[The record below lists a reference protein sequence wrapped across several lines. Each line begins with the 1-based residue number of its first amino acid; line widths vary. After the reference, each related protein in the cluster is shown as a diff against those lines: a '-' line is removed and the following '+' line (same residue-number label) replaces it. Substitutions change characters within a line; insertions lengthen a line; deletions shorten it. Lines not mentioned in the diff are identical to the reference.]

1 MKVYAVVGVPP
12 EVQAYAMAK
21 YSRSA
26 QSMLESISE
35 LSVQRAEQFLNT
47 FYFQYGHRSIAD
59 LAHLVMG
66 VEDVS
71 ILAAIKVVDEQLW
84 DGQERSTRYQPF
96 KKTGYFTPPELQG
109 DARERYQQAAD
120 ALFAAYD
127 DLTKRLLAELVER
140 VERPEGMDPKAFE
153 RTLRARAFDVSRGL
167 LPLATITSLGQ
178 VVSARVLERQIS
190 RLLSDPLPEVQRIG
204 AELKAACS
212 RPAEQPLAAR
222 SAVLAAA
229 GASANGHDA
238 DHVGLNGNGLNGNGK
253 HARDGGSS
261 SDDVRA
267 APTLVKYT
275 APSEYQIR
283 TRGDLEV
290 LAAELLAS
298 VGEPDRSRAVELGEP
313 STPEDEAVATLLYR
327 HVRAGHSFRQVQAVV
342 AALPA
347 ERKQEILDGAV
358 AHRGPH
364 DDLPRELQSGYGFA
378 FDLLMDVGSFRDLH
392 RHRRCVQIVQEPTP
406 EHGAE
411 PAREVFPRA
420 FGSEIGRAALDA
432 GLGEAYDRAVNV
444 GLDAARGLAATD
456 PDAAAYLL
464 PLAARVR
471 ALFKMD
477 AAQAVYIGE
486 LRTGEGG
493 HFSYRRIAWEMYE
506 ALRERAPSLASL
518 ARPTPLADPPDLLR
532 R

>member
-1 MKVYAVVGVPP
+1 VKVYTVVGVPP
-12 EVQAYAMAK
+12 EIQAYAMAK

-26 QSMLESISE
+26 QSMLESIGE

-71 ILAAIKVVDEQLW
+71 ILAAIRVVDEQLW

-109 DARERYQQAAD
+109 EARAQYQAAGD

-127 DLTKRLLAELVER
+127 DLTKRLLSLLVAR
-140 VERPEGMDPKAFE
+140 VERPQSMDPRAFE

-190 RLLSDPLPEVQRIG
+190 RLLSDRLPEVQRIG
-204 AELKAACS
+204 QELKAAAS

-222 SAVLAAA
+222 ALA
-229 GASANGHDA
+229 GAGAGTNG
-238 DHVGLNGNGLNGNGK
+238 
-253 HARDGGSS
+253 ARATGGSS
-261 SDDVRA
+261 GGAGSYGSHALLDADDPVLA

-275 APSEYQIR
+275 APSPYQQAAR
-283 TRGDLEV
+283 AALEA
-290 LAAELLAS
+290 LARELLAPL
-298 VGEPDRSRAVELGEP
+298 GEPDRGRAVELGDP
-313 STPEDEAVATLLYR
+313 SLPEDEAVATLLYR
-327 HVRAGHSFRQVQAVV
+327 HDPGGHSYRQVQS
-342 AALPA
+342 
-347 ERKQEILDGAV
+347 AV
-358 AHRGPH
+358 AGLTEAQKQAVLAAAVRDRGPH
-364 DDLPRELQSGYGFA
+364 DGDLPRELQSGYGYPY
-378 FDLLMDVGSFRDLH
+378 DLLMDVGSFRDLH
-392 RHRRCVQIVQEPTP
+392 RHRRCVQIVQELTP
-406 EHGAE
+406 AHGAD
-411 PAREVFPRA
+411 PASDVFPRA
-420 FGSEIGRAALDA
+420 FGSEIGQAALDA
-432 GLGEAYDRAVNV
+432 GIGEAYDRAVDA
-444 GLDAARGLAATD
+444 GLEAARQIGKID
-456 PDAAAYLL
+456 EPSGPYLL

-477 AAQAVYIGE
+477 ASQAVYISE

-506 ALRERAPSLASL
+506 ALRERSPSLAAL
-518 ARPTPLADPPDLLR
+518 ARPTALTDPPDLLR

>member
-26 QSMLESISE
+26 QSMLDSIGE
-35 LSVQRAEQFLNT
+35 LSIQRAEQFLNT

-71 ILAAIKVVDEQLW
+71 ILAAIRVVDEQLW

-109 DARERYQQAAD
+109 AARDRYTAAAD
-120 ALFAAYD
+120 AMFAAYD
-127 DLTKRLLAELVER
+127 DLTKRLLALLVER
-140 VERPEGMDPKAFE
+140 VPRPDELDPEGVRADAAGP
-153 RTLRARAFDVSRGL
+153 RLRRLARA
-167 LPLATITSLGQ
+167 A
-178 VVSARVLERQIS
+178 
-190 RLLSDPLPEVQRIG
+190 
-204 AELKAACS
+204 
-212 RPAEQPLAAR
+212 AAR
-222 SAVLAAA
+222 HHHQPRPGRQRAGAGAPDQPPALRPVARGPADRRGAQGRLPPPGRAAA
-229 GASANGHDA
+229 GRPRQGRRRSRHERHERLATPTTTPPRTTSAP
-238 DHVGLNGNGLNGNGK
+238 
-253 HARDGGSS
+253 RRPSS
-261 SDDVRA
+261 STPRRA
-267 APTLVKYT
+267 RTRSRPD
-275 APSEYQIR
+275 APSK
-283 TRGDLEV
+283 
-290 LAAELLAS
+290 
-298 VGEPDRSRAVELGEP
+298 RSRRRSSPP
-313 STPEDEAVATLLYR
+313 SASRTARTPSSLAPRACPEDETVATLLYR
-327 HVRAGHSFRQVQAVV
+327 HDRAGHSYRQVQAAV
-342 AALPA
+342 AAMPP
-347 ERKQEILDGAV
+347 ERKQAVLDAAV

-364 DDLPRELQSGYGFA
+364 DDLPRELQSGYAFA

-411 PAREVFPRA
+411 PASVVFPRA

-432 GLGEAYDRAVNV
+432 GLGDAYDAAAEAGVR
-444 GLDAARGLAATD
+444 AAREIAG
-456 PDAAAYLL
+456 DAPEAGAYLL

-477 AAQAVYIGE
+477 AAQAVYISE

-493 HFSYRRIAWEMYE
+493 HFSYRQIAWEMYE
-506 ALRERAPSLASL
+506 ALRERAPALAGL
-518 ARPTPLADPPDLLR
+518 ARPTPLTDPPDLLR